1 MEIRKF
7 SDFAKDE
14 LRLDGKKIRIDDILN
29 KNIIILG
36 YRLSDSHYSKN
47 KSGKYATV
55 QFEYENEK
63 NKNIF
68 FSGSDIIIDE
78 LKKYEPNIPFETKV
92 IKINRYYTFS

>member
-29 KNIIILG
+29 KDIIILG

-47 KSGKYATV
+47 KSGKYVTV
-55 QFEYENEK
+55 QFEYENDE

-78 LKKYEPNIPFETKV
+78 LKKYESNIPFETKV
-92 IKINRYYTFS
+92 VKINRYYTFS